1 MLGGY
6 NVGRTSNEWLTLM
19 ATLYLDAPQ
28 PDLRIVPTETLLP
41 HEEHDS
47 QRAKPLAE
55 RLQYEAVMINPPVV
69 APEGDSF
76 VILDGANRFH
86 AFSHLG
92 YPHILVQVA
101 SYQSGWVELG
111 TWSHVVGGWST
122 ETLLE
127 QAEQLEGVRLVG
139 GAHGGAFATIVLP
152 DGDEVALLGDRA
164 QASAHVRAVVSL
176 YQRQAALHRT
186 AIGDVSALWSLY
198 PDACA
203 VIRFPSL
210 TPKDIVRAALTRDF
224 LPPGVSRHIVH
235 GRAVRVNYPMDALR
249 KPGSLEEKNGALQG
263 WVHAKLANRQIR
275 YYAEATYQFDE

>member
-1 MLGGY
+1 M
-6 NVGRTSNEWLTLM
+6 T
-19 ATLYLDAPQ
+19 APQ
-28 PDLRIVPTETLLP
+28 PDLRIVPTDALLP

-47 QRAKPLAE
+47 QRAKPLGD
-55 RLQYEAVMINPPVV
+55 RLQHEAFMINPPVV

-101 SYQSGWVELG
+101 SYQRGWVELG
-111 TWSHVVGGWST
+111 TWSHVVGGWSSQA
-122 ETLLE
+122 LLE
-127 QAEQLEGVRLVG
+127 QAEQLDGVKLVG
-139 GAHGGAFATIVLP
+139 GAHGGAFAAIVLP

-164 QASAHVRAVVSL
+164 HAAAHVRDFVAL

-186 AIGDVSALWSLY
+186 AIGDSSGLWSLY

-203 VIRFPSL
+203 VVRFPSL
-210 TPKDIVRAALTRDF
+210 KPQDIMHAALTRDF

-249 KPGSLEEKNGALQG
+249 QAGSLEAKNDALQQ
-263 WVHAKLANRQIR
+263 WVHTKLANRQIR